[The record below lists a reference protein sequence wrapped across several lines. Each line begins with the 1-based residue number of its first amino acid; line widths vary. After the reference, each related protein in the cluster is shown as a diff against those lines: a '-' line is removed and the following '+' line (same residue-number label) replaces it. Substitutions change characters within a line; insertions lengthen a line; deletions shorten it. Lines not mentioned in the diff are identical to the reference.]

1 MPDHSRVTKLAMV
14 AALDLLAKREAVRM
28 SKRKPSTEVDSDIL
42 NELEPLSPNQLKT
55 PKSLMCQLSRE
66 CPTPCSVR
74 KRLSYSLSVDKSDK
88 LELEELNSDEESD
101 SEVEHSQQGSQQR
114 VPHLNLLNIPL
125 TSPLGQRIK
134 KHIYIDNP
142 VSVVT
147 DAASFCRTPV
157 KNNFL
162 EKLRKKEVSY
172 PVVYKPRRIANL
184 HKEGHLYKFGKAQ
197 TREFMR
203 RVGYGLNTRSY
214 TLLRK
219 MKPVKICLKKLS
231 RKTLLKW
238 LPKQRLSDRH
248 MTVKSKDM
256 TTMPGKYMGDSNNRM
271 SEFPLGPSLLAENID
286 QLLGLKKRS
295 SPFKNLLS
303 ISNIVSENME
313 EEVSKQKLTLYQ
325 SLLHEMSV
333 LKPTVIIEDIGDK
346 GSDCSSIGR
355 KMGKHSG
362 ERGQKGGKLGSE
374 RAARKDNKGQTGT
387 SSGLKSKNVV
397 GPKTGKQINYS
408 VLSSLLRADSE
419 NVLVKHDIGRPDTK
433 TQVSSTKLK
442 EQKQTSDSATSLHLP
457 SSGKRAAE
465 ERFIKCTEKN
475 SKSSKCCL
483 NGNFDNST
491 ETGKYSVGTV
501 SAETFAEPDTLR
513 PRTRSE
519 LSDPGVKSWPPYAGK
534 LNSWKNGR
542 HSENMHSEKVAEDSV
557 DMDFCKPIRT
567 RGYSVSLQRKSGC
580 TQGGAQTEQAGEQ
593 KPSRDVHCKRKLSL
607 DGENVTVCKRTR
619 NSSQNSEN
627 LTQLATITK
636 STKSVS
642 VQANVLSDLSCS
654 TKLKA
659 KTDINK
665 MLSVPVKGTE
675 KSAGSRSKV
684 SMVDSQRK
692 VKIHSSSN
700 LEVSKMKK
708 WFSEADSSSKMKTG
722 LSSNSEAV
730 DVKSPGKTK
739 KIHSGTTRH
748 SGLTSVSNME
758 LKNSPKT
765 TGGTDHLHRSVTLPV
780 ELTESSDD
788 EFTSEKMLTRNSKKQ
803 QGYRTRS
810 KSVSVTYYSK

>member
-1 MPDHSRVTKLAMV
+1 MV

-42 NELEPLSPNQLKT
+42 NALEPLSPNQLKT

-66 CPTPCSVR
+66 GPTTCSAR

-101 SEVEHSQQGSQQR
+101 SEVGHSQQDNQQR

-134 KHIYIDNP
+134 KHIHVDNP

-203 RVGYGLNTRSY
+203 RVGYGLNTTSY
-214 TLLRK
+214 ALLRK

-231 RKTLLKW
+231 RKMLLKW
-238 LPKQRLSDRH
+238 LPKQRLSNRY

-256 TTMPGKYMGDSNNRM
+256 TAKPGKYVGDSNNGM

-325 SLLHEMSV
+325 TLLHEMSV
-333 LKPTVIIEDIGDK
+333 LKPTVIIEDIGEKVK
-346 GSDCSSIGR
+346 GSSCTSSGGKI
-355 KMGKHSG
+355 GKHSV
-362 ERGQKGGKLGSE
+362 ERGQKGGKLGSQ
-374 RAARKDNKGQTGT
+374 RAVRKDNKGQTKT
-387 SSGLKSKNVV
+387 SSGVKSKNVV
-397 GPKTGKQINYS
+397 GPKTDKQINYR
-408 VLSSLLRADSE
+408 VLSSVLRGDSE
-419 NVLVKHDIGRPDTK
+419 NVLMKDDLGRPGTK
-433 TQVSSTKLK
+433 AQVSSTKLK
-442 EQKQTSDSATSLHLP
+442 GQKQTSDSSTSLHLP
-457 SSGKRAAE
+457 SSGKRTDE
-465 ERFIKCTEKN
+465 ERCIKCTEIK
-475 SKSSKCCL
+475 SKSSICCL
-483 NGNFDNST
+483 NGNFDNIT
-491 ETGKYSVGTV
+491 ETGTNSVSTV
-501 SAETFAEPDTLR
+501 SAETLAEPDTLR

-519 LSDPGVKSWPPYAGK
+519 LSDPGIKSWPSYAGK
-534 LNSWKNGR
+534 LNSSLKNDC
-542 HSENMHSEKVAEDSV
+542 HSENMHLEKVAEDSV

-580 TQGGAQTEQAGEQ
+580 TQGKARTEQAGEQ

-607 DGENVTVCKRTR
+607 DAENVTVCKRTR
-619 NSSQNSEN
+619 NSNQNDEN
-627 LTQLATITK
+627 LTQLVTITK
-636 STKSVS
+636 STRSVS
-642 VQANVLSDLSCS
+642 VQANVQSDLSCS
-654 TKLKA
+654 TEHKVQ
-659 KTDINK
+659 TVQNE
-665 MLSVPVKGTE
+665 MLSVPLKGTE
-675 KSAGSRSKV
+675 KPTAGHSKV
-684 SMVDSQRK
+684 SVVDSQRK
-692 VKIHSSSN
+692 VKKDSSSN
-700 LEVSKMKK
+700 FEGSKMKK

-730 DVKSPGKTK
+730 DVKSPGKMK
-739 KIHSGTTRH
+739 KFHSGTSRF
-748 SGLTSVSNME
+748 SGLTSASKME

-765 TGGTDHLHRSVTLPV
+765 TGGTDHLHRPVTLPV
-780 ELTESSDD
+780 ESTESSDD

-810 KSVSVTYYSK
+810 KSVSVMYYSK